1 MVTYEWCRLPDG
13 QFLGYVN
20 DEPNH
25 IKMIAIGG
33 SHSRLCHNFAM
44 ILYKNKKWS
53 KLSST
58 RYIMAAEE
66 NKELFEKFGH
76 YKRGGLINDNN
87 VIIKTVK
94 ERREEARIEK
104 EKNDKVKNELLE
116 QNKLEESFD
125 RFTSETKENGDIYVY
140 GIKLVKVYKCKKG
153 DENE

>member
-1 MVTYEWCRLPDG
+1 MITYEWCRLPDG

-53 KLSST
+53 RLSST

-76 YKRGGLINDNN
+76 HKRGGLINDNN

-94 ERREEARIEK
+94 EKREEARIER
-104 EKNDKVKNELLE
+104 EQNDKVKNELLE

-125 RFTSETKENGDIYVY
+125 KFTSEIKENGDIYIY

-153 DENE
+153 DNNE